1 MNYYLV
7 SLIFC
12 LVSMSSMA
20 TDSLPVDFHHYL
32 NVLGASEGTII
43 VQSHAV
49 DNLDVK
55 LRKDVYRIQSAS
67 TKLNEWIN
75 KKTETGTLRY
85 RISTIKNKNKFKIE
99 YERTESLPDGRSLKF
114 SGITYVDKSGQ

>member
-1 MNYYLV
+1 
-7 SLIFC
+7 
-12 LVSMSSMA
+12 MA